1 MRFNGERSLREWPGH
16 LDDQVQRLVA
26 LQREMILLSRR
37 LGPHEHRLLLEL
49 VDLHDRLWSLTDMFK
64 SRLVTSPSVK
74 ASQQLRL
81 SEKVEKEEEP
91 CRQSSAVLMTSTGT
105 QTDFCGQ
112 MLGDESEQVVQE
124 NEYALC
130 EWRDLTVPV
139 SVASVDYL
147 CQERQQLR
155 CTMQYTAG
163 KRLGTLFCVT
173 SNLHYSPALVVPL
186 PVVTGYNDSCFSWLA
201 GREISESLTSSPNVQ
216 KLASFSRLIPVF
228 RSSSSVLLLSKATS
242 VLMGHFEAERRP
254 IEERRFGRVFEQV
267 NLVRV
272 YPTQKLG
279 LTLCYSAADNEE
291 TEIFVSEIKAGSL
304 ANRDGRI
311 KTGDQVLEI
320 NGVNVRSRS
329 QAVEL
334 FRQERHRVS
343 ILLARRLPRAMV
355 DNEFSPIEEE
365 DEGTQT
371 DRTSAHEKDSGISR
385 TTDSELELMPSL
397 ASPSKLSEFSTDGSH
412 SSELI
417 SIADEYEA
425 LKDRTRQPVD
435 LEAASVDPVDAC
447 HSFGNGQQAD
457 SGSSLEHELQCL
469 QREMEH
475 VQLECDRLIEQ
486 HVKAENAMK
495 TQLQKASVLVSTVN
509 QLHLQSS
516 CDVESTCKASQQPQT
531 KKNGV
536 RSSPRALPPRG
547 VVRVDHIRG
556 LVGQSNVSFLP
567 KNASITGGHVSREL
581 QQRPLPLLKPRQ
593 SPVEIPADDD
603 GKRDSAFFSLPH
615 YKTNEFKVANG
626 SKGLDVGVKNVYDR
640 LDEPPDLEDHIYASI
655 SGETVYTNLDNLQT
669 TIRRQQQSLRQAVI
683 QQALTTKLHP
693 KDECCRF
700 AGRHPVER
708 AAPMTKASHA
718 QECVKMEWK
727 VKRRADGTRYITR
740 RPVRKQILRDRA
752 ERLASERFG
761 CSTDDDAASELKVG
775 RYWSKEERRQ
785 HRERCKERKKRQE
798 ELLRRKAERKPLTE
812 QQILQLSYKKM
823 LRRQGQ
829 QLLDRFTTIQE
840 FLAHGNRTAEN
851 YRALGLL
858 SVTTV

>member
-1 MRFNGERSLREWPGH
+1 
-16 LDDQVQRLVA
+16 
-26 LQREMILLSRR
+26 
-37 LGPHEHRLLLEL
+37 
-49 VDLHDRLWSLTDMFK
+49 
-64 SRLVTSPSVK
+64 
-74 ASQQLRL
+74 
-81 SEKVEKEEEP
+81 
-91 CRQSSAVLMTSTGT
+91 MTSTGT

-155 CTMQYTAG
+155 CTMQYT
-163 KRLGTLFCVT
+163 
-173 SNLHYSPALVVPL
+173 
-186 PVVTGYNDSCFSWLA
+186 
-201 GREISESLTSSPNVQ
+201 
-216 KLASFSRLIPVF
+216 
-228 RSSSSVLLLSKATS
+228 
-242 VLMGHFEAERRP
+242 
-254 IEERRFGRVFEQV
+254 QV

-291 TEIFVSEIKAGSL
+291 TEIFVSE
-304 ANRDGRI
+304 
-311 KTGDQVLEI
+311 
-320 NGVNVRSRS
+320 
-329 QAVEL
+329 
-334 FRQERHRVS
+334 
-343 ILLARRLPRAMV
+343 
-355 DNEFSPIEEE
+355 PIEEE

-581 QQRPLPLLKPRQ
+581 QQRPLPILKPRQ

-727 VKRRADGTRYITR
+727 V
-740 RPVRKQILRDRA
+740 
-752 ERLASERFG
+752 
-761 CSTDDDAASELKVG
+761 G